1 MKLPDMTLT
10 NMTLTDDGDDDD
22 LMMPPSIY
30 DDEKE
35 EEDLWFLP
43 PDPDDEDAKEPFFFD
58 SSAWFAAERNY
69 LTELSEITFHLG
81 MLSQKLKTLGQGA
94 LDRLVRMEAVELS
107 WAAGERLP
115 FDKLHFYL
123 SLRKLSTSPEQL
135 AILQNVT
142 WAYRA
147 YHKGCDPME
156 DDIRILLERQEV
168 THPADRHLS
177 QSSLSP
183 NSASPSG
190 LTSTILS
197 SQMFTDRFGEWFEAM
212 SQTRHLH
219 PVTRS
224 ALAFFMW
231 QAIEVTG
238 RSSLYEGA
246 VVAQKLGRYSERNFL
261 GFLPLA
267 SAGHPV
273 FQRVGTIEERLARW
287 IKGATNAS
295 LRCLLEIERVE
306 DWYERASPVVESKRG
321 TNLALTRQLFVDY
334 PMISSELMTER
345 LGVSHATA
353 MRLIESFTTAG
364 LVKEVTGNSR
374 FRLWRCKLV

>member
-1 MKLPDMTLT
+1 MKHDHK
-10 NMTLTDDGDDDD
+10 GDDDD

-30 DDEKE
+30 DDEKD

-43 PDPDDEDAKEPFFFD
+43 PEPEDDEDKEPFFFD
-58 SSAWFAAERNY
+58 SSAWFTAERNY

-94 LDRLVRMEAVELS
+94 LDRLIRMEAVELS
-107 WAAGERLP
+107 WSAGERIPL
-115 FDKLHFYL
+115 DKLHFYL
-123 SLRKLSTSPEQL
+123 SLRKLPISPEQM

-147 YHKGCDPME
+147 YHKGCDPMQ
-156 DDIRILLERQEV
+156 DDIRILLERQELKSQEII
-168 THPADRHLS
+168 HPADRHLS
-177 QSSLSP
+177 QSSV
-183 NSASPSG
+183 SPSG

-197 SQMFTDRFGEWFEAM
+197 SQMFTDRFDEWFEAM

-246 VVAQKLGRYSERNFL
+246 VVAQKMGRYSERNFL
-261 GFLPLA
+261 GLLPLA

-306 DWYERASPVVESKRG
+306 DWYERASPVIESRRG
-321 TNLALTRQLFVDY
+321 GNLALTRQLFVDY
-334 PMISSELMTER
+334 PMISSELMTDR
-345 LGVSHATA
+345 LDVSHATA
-353 MRLIESFTTAG
+353 MRLIESFTSAG
-364 LVKEVTGNSR
+364 LVEEVTGYSR